1 MPTYDALGQRMKKY
15 EAVSKSALM
24 TRTPVAIR
32 VDGKAFHTFTK
43 QLVKPFDHV
52 FMNSMIQTME
62 AMCADMQN
70 CIFGYVQ
77 SDEITFI
84 LKDYEQL
91 NTAAWFDY
99 EVQKLCSVSASM
111 ATFYFNKFF
120 RENAERLIRANP
132 NDSYSL
138 TLAKCIDAP
147 AMFDARCFNIPK
159 EEVVNLIYWRQ
170 LDAVRNSIQAC
181 GQATYSHKQLHK
193 ASCEVIKEMLR
204 QEGIPWENLPIYKQR
219 GAACKREEGQWITD
233 YSMPL
238 LVKEG
243 REYLEALI

>member
-1 MPTYDALGQRMKKY
+1 MLVHDALGNRMKKY
-15 EAVSKSALM
+15 ESVSKGVLM
-24 TRTPVAIR
+24 SRTPVAIR

-43 QLVKPFDHV
+43 KLNKPFDAV
-52 FMNSMIQTME
+52 FMNAMIQTME
-62 AMCADMQN
+62 VMCEDIQN

-91 NTAAWFDY
+91 NTSAWFDN
-99 EVQKLCSVSASM
+99 EIQKLCSVSASM
-111 ATFYFNKFF
+111 ATYYFNHYF
-120 RENAERLIRANP
+120 RVEAHRAIWANP
-132 NDSYSL
+132 NSDYAATL
-138 TLAKCIDAP
+138 TSCIATP
-147 AMFDARCFNIPK
+147 AMFDARCFNIPR

-181 GQATYSHKQLHK
+181 GQAKYSHRQLHK

-204 QEGIPWENLPIYKQR
+204 QDGIPWENLPTFKQR
-219 GAACKREEGQWITD
+219 GTCCRRENGEWVTD
-233 YSMPL
+233 YAMPM

-243 REYLEALI
+243 RAYLEDLI